1 VKEVAVKKSVGASR
15 MSLVAQYLAESALV
29 SFLSLLTALGFV
41 VMLLPQFNIMTGKQ
55 LHLQPS
61 SELVTGIFFLFI
73 LSSLLAGSF
82 PAFYLSRFSPATVLK
97 GKVRTGVGDLL
108 ARKGLVIFQFAVS
121 VMLIV
126 GVCVMYGQ
134 MQYVQNKNLGYD
146 QNYVVS
152 FQLTGQNAS
161 RLTSFRDELAQIPG
175 IVGVGTYG
183 HNLSGDHGSIE
194 LNWEGKDPDVHMS
207 FTNIEVGEHFIETMG
222 IELKEGHLPSMQ
234 RNPES
239 QIVLNEEAVRVMGLK
254 DPVGKKVQYWGVEP
268 EIVGVVKDFN
278 FESLHEP
285 IKPSFFR
292 VYPIAPS
299 FIVKIEKGRE
309 AETIQ
314 AIEKLY
320 KSFATGYPFD
330 FKFIDEDYQKLYESE
345 RRVSQ
350 LSRYFAITAIVISCL
365 GLFGLASFAAEKRVK
380 EIGIRKVLG
389 SGVTGIVML
398 LSIDFT
404 RIVIVAIGVALP
416 VSYYLART

>member
-1 VKEVAVKKSVGASR
+1 
-15 MSLVAQYLAESALV
+15 M
-29 SFLSLLTALGFV
+29 
-41 VMLLPQFNIMTGKQ
+41 
-55 LHLQPS
+55 
-61 SELVTGIFFLFI
+61 
-73 LSSLLAGSF
+73 
-82 PAFYLSRFSPATVLK
+82 
-97 GKVRTGVGDLL
+97 
-108 ARKGLVIFQFAVS
+108 
-121 VMLIV
+121 
-126 GVCVMYGQ
+126 
-134 MQYVQNKNLGYD
+134 
-146 QNYVVS
+146 
-152 FQLTGQNAS
+152 
-161 RLTSFRDELAQIPG
+161 
-175 IVGVGTYG
+175 
-183 HNLSGDHGSIE
+183 
-194 LNWEGKDPDVHMS
+194 
-207 FTNIEVGEHFIETMG
+207 
-222 IELKEGHLPSMQ
+222 
-234 RNPES
+234 
-239 QIVLNEEAVRVMGLK
+239 
-254 DPVGKKVQYWGVEP
+254 EP

-285 IKPSFFR
+285 IKPSFFPF
-292 VYPIAPS
+292 YPIAPS

-350 LSRYFAITAIVISCL
+350 LSQYFAITAIVISCL

-416 VSYYLART
+416 VSYYMARTWLGNFAFRISLHWWYFAGAGLAALVIAWATIGLQTIKAARANPVDTLRTE